1 MAVSEPEKNADI
13 KSRPPSILK
22 SSQRG
27 VSSKGG
33 KTSFSYLAGHVE
45 EVLGNWQ
52 PLLCV
57 SLVVRNSFEKA
68 VSSG

>member
-13 KSRPPSILK
+13 KSRPPSKLK

-33 KTSFSYLAGHVE
+33 KTSFSYWAGHVE

-57 SLVVRNSFEKA
+57 GLVVRSSFEE
-68 VSSG
+68 VVNLG

>member
-13 KSRPPSILK
+13 KSRPPSTLK

-33 KTSFSYLAGHVE
+33 KTSFSYRAGHVE
-45 EVLGNWQ
+45 EVLSNWQ

-57 SLVVRNSFEKA
+57 SLVVRNSFEEA